1 MQKVAVVVV
10 EAKVVV
16 QVAVVVV
23 QVAVVVVPKV
33 LAEQVVEE
41 VTALVLPNQPGVA
54 QEQLRHLRLPS
65 QCLAQGLEAS
75 GVPSQV
81 R

>member
-10 EAKVVV
+10 AAKVVV
-16 QVAVVVV
+16 QVAVVLVPKL
-23 QVAVVVVPKV
+23 VVV
-33 LAEQVVEE
+33 AE

-54 QEQLRHLRLPS
+54 QQQLRLLRLPS